1 MPYAVVIGFI
11 TGFGNLIPYVGPTL
25 GYIAVILANVI
36 NGFDLRMI
44 IIGLVVLEIIM
55 LIDGNILNPRLL
67 AGAIQIHPLLVIASL
82 LAGGAVGGILGMLLA
97 VPVGAFI
104 KLQFEKWL
112 AKKEPPEEETTPEEP
127 TEKTVPEE
135 SE

>member
-1 MPYAVVIGFI
+1 MMNA
-11 TGFGNLIPYVGPTL
+11 
-25 GYIAVILANVI
+25 
-36 NGFDLRMI
+36 
-44 IIGLVVLEIIM
+44 
-55 LIDGNILNPRLL
+55 RLL

-112 AKKEPPEEETTPEEP
+112 AKKEPPEEETTPEEL
-127 TEKTVPEE
+127 E
-135 SE
+135 